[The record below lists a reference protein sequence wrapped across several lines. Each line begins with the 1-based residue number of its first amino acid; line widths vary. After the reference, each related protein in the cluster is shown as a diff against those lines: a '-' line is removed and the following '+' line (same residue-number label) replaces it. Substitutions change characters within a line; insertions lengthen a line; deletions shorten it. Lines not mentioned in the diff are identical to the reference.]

1 MIQLNELF
9 RLKDGYRPA
18 NFIVRKTVINP
29 EHLVYVKDVTPHD
42 LKYYSKILSEQKLS
56 FPDGGPTQISRLR
69 LMGTT
74 EDIIVLSSVESV
86 LSEIDIKKKRLLNG

>member
-29 EHLVYVKDVTPHD
+29 EHLVYVKDVTPND
-42 LKYYSKILSEQKLS
+42 LKYYSKIKMPLQS
-56 FPDGGPTQISRLR
+56 SRTFKN
-69 LMGTT
+69 M
-74 EDIIVLSSVESV
+74 
-86 LSEIDIKKKRLLNG
+86 